1 MSNND
6 CRSIPDQVADCS
18 LDQAFRFSVE
28 RRRRL
33 IQNQDWRI
41 NQDCTCDSK
50 PLALTA
56 RKKDAALADNRIVP
70 LGQFANEFVRKSDQ
84 GGLFDLPVARLRS
97 AVRDVVADRIVE
109 KYGLLS
115 DQCNLPSQAGTRDV
129 SYIDAIPQHRARA
142 RIVKPWQQLRQ
153 SGLPTARLAHQSYHR
168 TCWYLQ
174 THVTQDAPRFD
185 RVTKSKF

>member
-56 RKKDAALADNRIVP
+56 GKKDAALADNRIVP
-70 LGQFANEFVRKSDQ
+70 VGQFANEIVRKSNQ
-84 GGLFDLPVARLRS
+84 GCFFNLLIARLRF
-97 AVRDVVADRIVE
+97 AVCDVVPDRIVE

-115 DQCNLPSQAGTRDV
+115 DESDLPSQAGNGDV
-129 SYIDAIPQHRARA
+129 SYVYAIPQHRARA
-142 RIVKPWQQLRQ
+142 RIVKTRQQLSKSRF
-153 SGLPTARLAHQSYHR
+153 STARLAHQSHHR
-168 TCWYLQ
+168 ACWYL
-174 THVTQDAPRFD
+174 
-185 RVTKSKF
+185 

>member
-41 NQDCTCDSK
+41 NQDCTGDSK

-56 RKKDAALADNRIVP
+56 GKKDAAFADNRIVP

-97 AVRDVVADRIVE
+97 AVRDIVADRVVE

-115 DQCNLPSQAGTRDV
+115 YQCNLPSQAGNGDV
-129 SYIDAIPQHRARA
+129 SNIDPIPQHRARA

-153 SGLPTARLAHQSYHR
+153 SGFSTARLAHQSHHGACRYV
-168 TCWYLQ
+168 Q
-174 THVTQDAPRFD
+174 TYVTQNGARF
-185 RVTKSKF
+185 V